1 MTNGRPASIAVVG
14 TTATTPRDRSIS
26 MMSNLSPNRSDIYGQ
41 PAIVYPYLQ
50 VNDYCIINI
59 NYLIIR
65 FRYILIPCGLFKNVD
80 KYFRF

>member
-1 MTNGRPASIAVVG
+1 MALLVKRIIFSSSYTSAHHLASGRPASIAVVG

-50 VNDYCIINI
+50 VNI
-59 NYLIIR
+59 YL
-65 FRYILIPCGLFKNVD
+65 
-80 KYFRF
+80 